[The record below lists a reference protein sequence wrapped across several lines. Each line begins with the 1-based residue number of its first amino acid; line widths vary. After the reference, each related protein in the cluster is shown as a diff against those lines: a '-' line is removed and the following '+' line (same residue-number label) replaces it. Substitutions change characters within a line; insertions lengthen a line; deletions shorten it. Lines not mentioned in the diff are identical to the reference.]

1 MNMARAELLGWGTQV
16 TYQNLTEESLSWA
29 VKEVLN
35 NKQYTENVKK
45 IATRLMDQPQT
56 PMEKAIFWVE
66 YVIRNDGLQYMK
78 SSARHLNIIE
88 YHNLDV
94 YGLLALGAFL
104 AISVITFIILMILKL
119 VRLACSSKSQSKEST
134 KKKKN

>member
-1 MNMARAELLGWGTQV
+1 MARAELLGWGTQV
-16 TYQNLTEESLSWA
+16 TYKNLTAESLSWA
-29 VKEVLN
+29 IKEVLN
-35 NKQYTENVKK
+35 NKKYTENVKK

-66 YVIRNDGLQYMK
+66 YVIRNDGAPYMK
-78 SSARHLNIIE
+78 TSARHLDMIE

-94 YGLLALGAFL
+94 YALLALGALL
-104 AISVITFIILMILKL
+104 AISIPIFVILIILK
-119 VRLACSSKSQSKEST
+119 LACSSRSQPKVSP

>member
-16 TYQNLTEESLSWA
+16 TYKNLTAESLSWA
-29 VKEVLN
+29 IKEVLD
-35 NKQYTENVKK
+35 NKKYTENVKK
-45 IATRLMDQPQT
+45 ISKRLMDQPQT

-66 YVIRNDGLQYMK
+66 YVIRNDGAPFMK
-78 SSARHLNIIE
+78 TSARNLDMIE

-94 YGLLALGAFL
+94 YAVLALGAFL
-104 AISVITFIILMILKL
+104 VFAFTLVVILIILKL
-119 VRLACSSKSQSKEST
+119 TCSSRNDSKASN

>member
-16 TYQNLTEESLSWA
+16 TYKNLTAESLSWA

-35 NKQYTENVKK
+35 NKKYTQNVKK

-66 YVIRNDGLQYMK
+66 YVIRNEGAPYMK
-78 SSARHLNIIE
+78 TSARHLDMIE
-88 YHNLDV
+88 YLNLDV
-94 YGLLALGAFL
+94 YAVLAFGAFL
-104 AISVITFIILMILKL
+104 VFALLFLVILIIFKLM
-119 VRLACSSKSQSKEST
+119 CSSRSHSKVSE